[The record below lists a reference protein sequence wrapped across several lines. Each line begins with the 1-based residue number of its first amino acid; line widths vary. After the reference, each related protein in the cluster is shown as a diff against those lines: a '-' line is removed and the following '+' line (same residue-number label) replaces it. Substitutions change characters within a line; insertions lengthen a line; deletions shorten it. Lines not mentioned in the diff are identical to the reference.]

1 MIPCAVLCPT
11 LGTLPPR
18 VPPSTSSSCRLKEIL
33 SRRFRRVTRT
43 ADATSDGSIN
53 GANARAATA
62 LIAAGRPRAHR
73 LTTGTNAA
81 GDNGSSDFVLA
92 DVPSD
97 VLASMGLEGRSR
109 DSIARMGH
117 RLGCTGDPGRSSA
130 SAASVNSANR
140 NGCNAGYRL
149 KNSNPVT
156 MRLLAPPAAGAC
168 VLPYPHILVT
178 KLAYASVAPL
188 RTSQCGDLNPRT
200 QTSTPRETNA
210 VVSVA
215 ISVTLN
221 A

>member
-1 MIPCAVLCPT
+1 
-11 LGTLPPR
+11 
-18 VPPSTSSSCRLKEIL
+18 
-33 SRRFRRVTRT
+33 VTRT

-117 RLGCTGDPGRSSA
+117 RLGCTGDPERSST

-140 NGCNAGYRL
+140 NGCNAGYL
-149 KNSNPVT
+149 
-156 MRLLAPPAAGAC
+156 
-168 VLPYPHILVT
+168 
-178 KLAYASVAPL
+178 
-188 RTSQCGDLNPRT
+188 
-200 QTSTPRETNA
+200 
-210 VVSVA
+210 
-215 ISVTLN
+215 
-221 A
+221 

>member
-1 MIPCAVLCPT
+1 M
-11 LGTLPPR
+11 
-18 VPPSTSSSCRLKEIL
+18 
-33 SRRFRRVTRT
+33 TRT

-92 DVPSD
+92 DVSSD

-109 DSIARMGH
+109 ESIARMGH

-140 NGCNAGYRL
+140 NGCNAGYLYTKHDVSRIAHTR
-149 KNSNPVT
+149 V
-156 MRLLAPPAAGAC
+156 
-168 VLPYPHILVT
+168 ILIE
-178 KLAYASVAPL
+178 
-188 RTSQCGDLNPRT
+188 RT
-200 QTSTPRETNA
+200 A
-210 VVSVA
+210 
-215 ISVTLN
+215 
-221 A
+221 